1 MTIKNE
7 IKVNDDVV
15 FITGT
20 MIRKGV
26 VLKINKSTYKIKFNA
41 FHWDLAGI
49 ENIKKEKVA
58 HADDV
63 LICFWDCKKD
73 KNHMA
78 SHWNYIDH
86 QQYAHKATAWLGIGY
101 NVSESDDGIVHIH
114 L

>member
-26 VLKINKSTYKIKFNA
+26 VMKINKTTYKIKFNA
-41 FHWDLAGI
+41 FHWDLSGI

-73 KNHMA
+73 KNHME

-86 QQYAHKATAWLGIGY
+86 QQHAHKATEWLGIGY
-101 NVSESDDGIVHIH
+101 NVSESDDGVVHIH